1 MPNFSSESTEKR
13 KFDQCYPKIIFEKHR
28 SYEVLKKNQL
38 LFQRASQKFFFAK
51 NIANRSRGLDFQK
64 GSFLSKQKRAFIL

>member
-1 MPNFSSESTEKR
+1 MLSKNL
-13 KFDQCYPKIIFEKHR
+13 FEKHR

-38 LFQRASQKFFFAK
+38 LFQRASQNFFLAK
-51 NIANRSRGLDFQK
+51 NNANRRKGLDFQK